1 MLSKLASIAQNSDI
15 KKITGLD
22 ENSLKMLLFLIYDP
36 NQEYSYGELGRRMK
50 DFGFDLT
57 DSQLS
62 DSLKKLRE
70 KNLILHEREG
80 ELRRNKPSSIRIIIE
95 DIQHKLELQKQIDKG
110 IEEIEAVVTD
120 SKEMSEAEIFEELK
134 RYKILQASTSLYLK
148 LLRINDTLNEDAFI
162 VGSLWTGLFYEY
174 IVDLYLEEIEKR
186 GRKSITEIL
195 HLYYQT

>member
-1 MLSKLASIAQNSDI
+1 MLSKLASIAQSSDI

-62 DSLKKLRE
+62 DSLNVLNEKK
-70 KNLILHEREG
+70 LILHEKG
-80 ELRRNKPSSIRIIIE
+80 ELRRDKPSRIRIIIE
-95 DIQHKLELQKQIDKG
+95 DIQHKLEIQKQIDKG
-110 IEEIEAVVTD
+110 IEEIETVVID

-148 LLRINDTLNEDAFI
+148 LLRINGTLNEDAFI

-174 IVDLYLEEIEKR
+174 IVDLYLEEIERR
-186 GRKSITEIL
+186 GRKAITEIL